1 MTAVRRATSIDA
13 RAIAE
18 VHVATWRGAYA
29 HVFPAQV
36 LDALSVDEREQMWR
50 QIAWADAMGLFVA
63 EEERGVVGF
72 VNVGESRDLPGEGEL
87 YAIYVHP
94 DEWGSGAGASL
105 LEAGREWL
113 EQRYSTAILW
123 VLEDNPRARRFYERE
138 GWVPDGRRTD
148 VVRGVEVAE
157 VRYRLSGLARR

>member
-1 MTAVRRATSIDA
+1 VTSVRRATADDA

-18 VHVATWRGAYA
+18 VQVATWQHAYA

-36 LDALSVDEREQMWR
+36 LESLSVDEGEVMWR
-50 QIAWADAMGLFVA
+50 QFAESDAMTLCVA
-63 EEERGVVGF
+63 EVERAVVGF

-87 YAIYVHP
+87 YAIYVLP
-94 DEWGSGAGASL
+94 DHWGSGAGSAL
-105 LEAGREWL
+105 MDAARDWLGR
-113 EQRYSTAILW
+113 RFSTATLW

-138 GWVPDGRRTD
+138 GWVVDDRRTD

-157 VRYRLSGLARR
+157 VRYRLSGLERR

>member
-1 MTAVRRATSIDA
+1 MTAVRRATPSDA

-36 LDALSVDEREQMWR
+36 LDSLSVDEREQLWR
-50 QIAWADAMGLFVA
+50 QSAEADSIGIFVA
-63 EEERGVVGF
+63 ETERGIVGF
-72 VNVGESRDLPGEGEL
+72 VSVGESRDLPGEGEL

-94 DEWGSGAGASL
+94 DEWGSSAGTTL
-105 LEAGREWL
+105 MKAGRDWL

-138 GWVPDGRRTD
+138 GWVADGHRTD
-148 VVRGVEVAE
+148 VVRGVAVPE
-157 VRYRLSGLARR
+157 VRYRLSGLNRR